1 MLRRLKKKYFTK
13 KTSDLLLQVFLF
25 FNFQSKTVC
34 PGSGLTKKPGPDP
47 DSQHRKNNVEKYGGP
62 KNIFLSRRQKF
73 KFLARRKEP
82 RNFWNYSPLSP
93 RDGDIS
99 SLTFPFGT
107 Q

>member
-1 MLRRLKKKYFTK
+1 
-13 KTSDLLLQVFLF
+13 
-25 FNFQSKTVC
+25 VC
-34 PGSGLTKKPGPDP
+34 PGSGLTKKPPPDP
-47 DSQHRKNNVEKYGGP
+47 DSQNRKNNYEKVWRA
-62 KNIFLSRRQKF
+62 KKIFQYRSQKIT
-73 KFLARRKEP
+73 FLAKRKEP